1 MREKSDEITHLKTRE
16 MSLIDKSDTLEK
28 GQILNIIY
36 YMWYEYFILWSLE
49 LGFSKDETQAY
60 KKVSIATR
68 RGNLY
73 NIHVYNINI
82 IVQEVNTTI
91 QHERRELQYTMH
103 WVHKIKRAL
112 YNNWK
117 RIMYYEY
124 SIVCVLIQ

>member
-28 GQILNIIY
+28 GQIMNIIY
-36 YMWYEYFILWSLE
+36 YMWFEYLILWSLE

-73 NIHVYNINI
+73 NIYNMKSTA
-82 IVQEVNTTI
+82 QELCGRYKHTTWAN
-91 QHERRELQYTMH
+91 L
-103 WVHKIKRAL
+103 
-112 YNNWK
+112 
-117 RIMYYEY
+117 
-124 SIVCVLIQ
+124 